1 MIDES
6 NNDIKGGRPL
16 AKNEK
21 RLKERIVER
30 AGELVDC
37 VERIGKTDYFEINIR
52 HVNGEIISKT
62 EFSEKEKIK

>member
-1 MIDES
+1 MELD
-6 NNDIKGGRPL
+6 NDKKQL
-16 AKNEK
+16 K
-21 RLKERIVER
+21 RKIVER

-37 VERIGKTDYFEINIR
+37 IEKIGKSDYFEINIR